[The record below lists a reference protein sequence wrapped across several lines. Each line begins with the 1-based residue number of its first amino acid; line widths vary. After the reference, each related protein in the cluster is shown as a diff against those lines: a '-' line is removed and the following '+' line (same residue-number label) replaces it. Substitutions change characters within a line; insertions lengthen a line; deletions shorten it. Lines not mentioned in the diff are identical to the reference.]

1 MYIQLNGQI
10 LFYEKY
16 GEGSPVILVHGN
28 GETHDI
34 FDALIP
40 VLAKQH
46 TVYAPDSRGHGLSA
60 TPKELHYADM
70 AEDMANF
77 IQVLDIQ
84 KPAFL
89 GFSDGGIVGLL
100 LASKYP
106 DMISSLVVAGAN
118 LQPKDLKRSLLWRMK
133 RAYRKSKD
141 PLAKLMLTEPD
152 IAPERLA
159 FISVP
164 TLVLAGQK
172 DIVQPAATKQIADS
186 IAGSILEILP
196 KETHTSYVVHSAA
209 LAPQLLEF
217 FNS

>member
-28 GETHDI
+28 GETHSI
-34 FDALIP
+34 FDVLIRQ
-40 VLAKQH
+40 LSKHH
-46 TVYAPDSRGHGLSA
+46 TVYAPDTRGHGLSA
-60 TPKELHYADM
+60 TPKELHYSDM

-77 IQVLDIQ
+77 INVLDIER
-84 KPAFL
+84 PAFF

-106 DMISSLVVAGAN
+106 DIISSLVVAGAN
-118 LQPKDLKRSLLWRMK
+118 LKPADLNWHMLHRIKRS
-133 RAYRKSKD
+133 YRKNKD
-141 PLAKLMLTEPD
+141 PLTKLMLTEPD
-152 IAPERLA
+152 IEPERLA

-172 DIVQPAATKQIADS
+172 DIVKPAATKLIADS
-186 IAGSILEILP
+186 IADSRLEILP
-196 KETHTSYVVHSAA
+196 KETHTSYVVHNAT
-209 LAPQLLEF
+209 LAPLLSDF
-217 FNS
+217 WD